1 MRSITV
7 GTRRS
12 TLAKTQ
18 TAQVVKAL
26 LARRPDLQ
34 VQTLEIVTKG
44 DRIVD
49 VPLSEVGGK
58 GLFISEIEEALL
70 RGEIDFAVHSM
81 KDVPALL
88 APGLTIAAV
97 PPREDPR
104 DLLISRQGCTLATLP
119 RGAAVGTSS
128 LRRAAQLL
136 HARPDLQIRALRGNI
151 DSRLRKLVGLDAIV
165 LAAAGLL
172 RMGWW
177 DEDGWR
183 QGGNRVAGNGWRQD
197 GDRDAG
203 NGWRQDDGAVLT
215 ALPLALADMLPAVGQ
230 GALAL
235 EARAHD
241 EELIAVLRTLH
252 DSDSAWQIEA
262 ERAFLATVGGS
273 CQAPIAAYGGGSEV
287 GAAMGGRGGRGRGR
301 GGTATG
307 GGAAMGGRVGHGGA
321 VRESEHDGRL
331 SLSGLIGSP
340 DGRRIVRAA
349 VRGPDA
355 AAIGR
360 ELAEQLLEQGGRDI
374 LEGLRTGQMG

>member
-1 MRSITV
+1 
-7 GTRRS
+7 
-12 TLAKTQ
+12 
-18 TAQVVKAL
+18 
-26 LARRPDLQ
+26 
-34 VQTLEIVTKG
+34 
-44 DRIVD
+44 
-49 VPLSEVGGK
+49 
-58 GLFISEIEEALL
+58 
-70 RGEIDFAVHSM
+70 
-81 KDVPALL
+81 
-88 APGLTIAAV
+88 
-97 PPREDPR
+97 PR
-104 DLLISRQGCTLATLP
+104 DVLISRQGCTLATLP

-151 DSRLRKLVGLDAIV
+151 DSRLRKLAGLDAIV

-177 DEDGWR
+177 DGDGW
-183 QGGNRVAGNGWRQD
+183 GQD
-197 GDRDAG
+197 GDRAAG
-203 NGWRQDDGAVLT
+203 DGWRQDDGAVLT
-215 ALPLALADMLPAVGQ
+215 ALPLSLADMLPAVGQ

-241 EELIAVLRTLH
+241 EELTAVLRTLH

-287 GAAMGGRGGRGRGR
+287 GAAMGGR
-301 GGTATG
+301 
-307 GGAAMGGRVGHGGA
+307 VGHGGA
-321 VRESEHDGRL
+321 AREGEHDGRL

-349 VRGPDA
+349 ARGPDA

-360 ELAEQLLEQGGRDI
+360 ELAEQLLEQGGREI
-374 LEGLRTGQMG
+374 LEGLRTGQTG